1 MIADLHPS
9 LDAADYRAFL
19 EAKRPPAPMLG
30 LPCGDADILLA
41 RLDGKPEKP
50 HHRHIIRWAVQ
61 GGRRA
66 IFAAF
71 GLGKSTMQLG
81 ASRTVLALADQMGIA
96 PRRPD
101 LPHLALIV
109 GPLGARTD
117 MLGDAAQ
124 LGIDM
129 RFVRSTEEVLTLA
142 AEGVRFF
149 LTNVETVRDGK
160 IDVGVFTF
168 ASLDEAAC
176 LRDYGSETYQ
186 TFVPMFAGVPYRLV
200 ATAMPAPNRY
210 KELIHYAAFLGIM
223 DSGQALTRFFQR
235 NSEKAGD
242 LTLYPHKEE
251 EFWLWVSS
259 WACFLQKP
267 SDLGFSDDGYDLP
280 ELDLRLHEVKT
291 DIAGTEADDRG
302 QAALFRD
309 AAIGVVQAAREK
321 RATIDVRIAKAAE
334 IIDQDPDA
342 HFIVWHDLEDE
353 RHALEA
359 AVPGIASVYGK
370 QRLEQNEEIAD
381 AFARGDVARLGAKAS
396 MLGAGRNFQYHCHRE
411 IFVGV
416 GYKFHDFLQAIHRV
430 WRFLQSKTVIID
442 LIYAETEAAILR
454 DLLRKWEDHKA
465 LVERMSD
472 LIRRYGLNHVEADDG
487 FARAIGCERREGQGD
502 IIETATGPA
511 PRWRLVNNDTV
522 LECARLPDAS
532 VDLIVTS
539 VPFGN
544 QYEYTPSYNDFG
556 HTDDNAH
563 FFRQM
568 DYLTPQLLRILKPG
582 RLACV
587 HVKDRIRFGNVTG
600 YGAPM
605 LDPFSDDVSAH
616 FRRHGFLL
624 MARITVDTDVVRENN
639 QTYRLSYGELL
650 KDTTKMGAG
659 VPEYVL
665 IFRRPQTD
673 LSRGYADEPV
683 RLAPPL
689 CIDFDEEDSQP
700 QAFDRELTPVP
711 GTGYS
716 LARWQIDAHAHW
728 RSSGNRFLTADEL
741 ARLPTSLLPKAF
753 KEAQRGTVYDYE
765 EHVRLGELIA
775 GRDPADPRGGLP
787 RTYMS
792 LAPESVSDDV
802 WSDVTRMRT
811 LNNDQSLGGREKHVC
826 PLQLDIVDRLI
837 NLRSMPGELVL
848 DPFAGIGTVP
858 ARAIALGR
866 RGLGFELNPQYF
878 ADACRYTAAAEAK
891 ITTPSLFDLI
901 EAGAKAA

>member
-1 MIADLHPS
+1 MTTLAP
-9 LDAADYRAFL
+9 DAYRAFL

-30 LPCGDADILLA
+30 LPCTDADILLD
-41 RLDGKPEKP
+41 RSDGKPEKA
-50 HHRHIIRWAVQ
+50 HHRHIVRWAVQ

-71 GLGKSTMQLG
+71 GLGKSTMQLS
-81 ASRTVLALADQMGIA
+81 ASRAVLALAFRHGIA
-96 PRRPD
+96 PRRAE

-109 GPLGARTD
+109 GPLGARTE
-117 MLGDAAQ
+117 MLKDAAL
-124 LGIDM
+124 LGIDL
-129 RFVRSTEEVLTLA
+129 RFVRSTDEVLALA
-142 AEGVRFF
+142 AEGARHF
-149 LTNVETVRDGK
+149 LTNIETVRDGK
-160 IDVGVFTF
+160 IDVDLFTF

-186 TFVPMFAGVPYRLV
+186 IFVPMFARVPYRLV

-267 SDLGFSDDGYDLP
+267 SDLGLPDDGYVLP
-280 ELDLRLHEVKT
+280 ELDVRFHEVKT
-291 DIAGTEADDRG
+291 DIAGTDADDRG

-321 RATIDVRIAKAAE
+321 RSTIDLRVAKAVE
-334 IIDQDPDA
+334 IVEASPDD
-342 HFIVWHDLEDE
+342 HFILWHDLEDE
-353 RHALEA
+353 RKAIEA
-359 AVPGIASVYGK
+359 ALPEVASVFGK
-370 QRLEQNEEIAD
+370 QRIEQNEALAD
-381 AFARGDVARLGAKAS
+381 DFAEGRVARLAAKPS

-416 GYKFHDFLQAIHRV
+416 GYKFHDFLQAVHRV
-430 WRFLQSKTVIID
+430 WRFMQSKTVVID

-454 DLLRKWEDHKA
+454 DLLRKWKDHKL
-465 LVERMSD
+465 LVERMSE
-472 LIRRYGLNHVEADDG
+472 LIRRYGLNHIDADSG
-487 FARAIGCERREGQGD
+487 FYRSIGCVRQEAVGD
-502 IIETATGPA
+502 IIETPDGPA
-511 PRWRLVNNDTV
+511 PRWRMINNDSVVET
-522 LECARLPDAS
+522 AAMPDAS

-556 HTDDNAH
+556 HTDDNGH
-563 FFRQM
+563 FFAQM
-568 DYLTPQLLRILKPG
+568 DFLTPNLLRILKPG

-600 YGAPM
+600 KGAPT
-605 LDPFSDDVSAH
+605 LDPFSDEVSAH
-616 FRRHGFLL
+616 FRRHGFDL

-650 KDTTKMGAG
+650 KDSTKMGAG

-673 LSRGYADEPV
+673 RSRGYADTPVSLEPP
-683 RLAPPL
+683 R
-689 CIDFDEEDSQP
+689 CIDFDDPDAEPQP
-700 QAFDRELTPVP
+700 YHRELTPLP
-711 GTGYS
+711 GEGYS
-716 LARWQIDAHAHW
+716 LARWQVDAHAHW
-728 RSSGNRFLTADEL
+728 RSSGDRFLTADEL
-741 ARLPTSLLPKAF
+741 AKLPTSLLPKAF
-753 KEAQRGTVYDYE
+753 KEAQQGTIYDHE
-765 EHVRLGELIA
+765 EHVRLGELVA

-792 LAPESVSDDV
+792 LAPEAVSDQV
-802 WSDVTRMRT
+802 WSDITRMRT
-811 LNNDQSLGGREKHVC
+811 LNNEQSLGNREKHVC
-826 PLQLDIVDRLI
+826 PLQIDIVDRLI
-837 NLRSMPGELVL
+837 RLRSMPGELVF

-858 ARAIALGR
+858 ARAVALGR
-866 RGLGFELNPQYF
+866 RGLGVELNGDKYYPDAVRYTRAAEDKIAMPTMF
-878 ADACRYTAAAEAK
+878 ALLGADAEAA
-891 ITTPSLFDLI
+891 
-901 EAGAKAA
+901 